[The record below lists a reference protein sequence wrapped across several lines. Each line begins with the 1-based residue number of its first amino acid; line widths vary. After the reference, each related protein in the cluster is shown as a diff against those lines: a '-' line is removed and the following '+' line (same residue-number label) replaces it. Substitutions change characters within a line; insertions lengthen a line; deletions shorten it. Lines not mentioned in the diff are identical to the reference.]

1 MLTWPDD
8 TNPVQLRFPYGSLII
23 YIYNVYNL
31 NNGIFSRKRLRG
43 RLQTFAGMVANVC
56 RNGCNAL
63 RPRRA
68 KLALKS
74 PVLFCIREKGRKG
87 SLYGALVLPE
97 NLLNRF
103 DVGPCMIYD
112 KCGK

>member
-1 MLTWPDD
+1 MAPL
-8 TNPVQLRFPYGSLII
+8 L

-56 RNGCNAL
+56 RNGCKRLQERLQCFA
-63 RPRRA
+63 
-68 KLALKS
+68 S
-74 PVLFCIREKGRKG
+74 EKGKAGTEIVCPIMYKRKG
-87 SLYGALVLPE
+87 EERFTIWGTVVLPK

-103 DVGPCMIYD
+103 YVGPCMIYD
-112 KCGK
+112 KSGK

>member
-1 MLTWPDD
+1 MAPL
-8 TNPVQLRFPYGSLII
+8 L

-63 RPRRA
+63 HLRWA
-68 KLALKS
+68 KAGTEIVS
-74 PVLFCIREKGRKG
+74 PIMYKRKG
-87 SLYGALVLPE
+87 EERFTIWGTVVLPK

>member
-1 MLTWPDD
+1 M
-8 TNPVQLRFPYGSLII
+8 
-23 YIYNVYNL
+23 YITQMKASFHANVYG
-31 NNGIFSRKRLRG
+31 NGCNALRE
-43 RLQTFAGMVANVC
+43 RLQCFTGTVANVC

-63 RPRRA
+63 RLRWA
-68 KLALKS
+68 KAGTEIVS
-74 PVLFCIREKGRKG
+74 PILYKRKG
-87 SLYGALVLPE
+87 EERFTIWGTVVLPK

>member
-1 MLTWPDD
+1 MAPL
-8 TNPVQLRFPYGSLII
+8 L

-63 RPRRA
+63 RLRWA
-68 KLALKS
+68 KAGTEIVS
-74 PVLFCIREKGRKG
+74 PILDMRKGRKG
-87 SLYGALVLPE
+87 SP
-97 NLLNRF
+97 
-103 DVGPCMIYD
+103 
-112 KCGK
+112 

>member
-1 MLTWPDD
+1 MAPL
-8 TNPVQLRFPYGSLII
+8 L

-68 KLALKS
+68 KLAPKS
-74 PVLFCIREKGRKG
+74 SVLLCIREKGKKG
-87 SLYGALVLPE
+87 SLYGALVLPKI
-97 NLLNRF
+97 LLNRF

-112 KCGK
+112 KCGKKQTKVAPCANNLRL